1 MAQTAVDHKA
11 QWETVNRVVYPV
23 KDTDLTL
30 PLYAVNWHPSHFD
43 ANVFDERDSR
53 QHDERQ
59 SECCKPFGFSVIS

>member
-30 PLYAVNWHPSHFD
+30 PLYAVNWHPSHLITPEILRKL
-43 ANVFDERDSR
+43 VEGLR
-53 QHDERQ
+53 
-59 SECCKPFGFSVIS
+59 